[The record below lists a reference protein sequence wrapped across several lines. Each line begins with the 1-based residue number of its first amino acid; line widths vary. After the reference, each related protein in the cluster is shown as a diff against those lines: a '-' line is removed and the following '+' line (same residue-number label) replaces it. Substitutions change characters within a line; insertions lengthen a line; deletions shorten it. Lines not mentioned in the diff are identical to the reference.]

1 MTTQAT
7 QAAATTSHY
16 YNLTSQGVGF
26 LNRPR
31 TVEVKGKGGK
41 SNQYYAANIQALR
54 GDKESPEKTPFSV
67 RITGTEAKE
76 LFAKLLADFPDLLH
90 KNFNKRPK
98 VFCGFSI
105 GDILPASYKRK
116 DTDEEALNIDG
127 RLLKFT
133 FINVDGKS
141 WYPAP
146 AEQSQPASTAAMS
159 EEQPQAKA
167 A

>member
-31 TVEVKGKGGK
+31 IVEVKGKGGK

-76 LFAKLLADFPDLLH
+76 LFAKLLADFPDLTH
-90 KNFNKRPK
+90 KDFNKRPK
-98 VFCGFSI
+98 VFVGFSI
-105 GDILPASYKRK
+105 GDIQPMSYTRK
-116 DTDEEALNIDG
+116 DTDEVQNIIDG

-133 FINVDGKS
+133 FINVNGES
-141 WYPAP
+141 WYSA
-146 AEQSQPASTAAMS
+146 AQQSQPASNAMT